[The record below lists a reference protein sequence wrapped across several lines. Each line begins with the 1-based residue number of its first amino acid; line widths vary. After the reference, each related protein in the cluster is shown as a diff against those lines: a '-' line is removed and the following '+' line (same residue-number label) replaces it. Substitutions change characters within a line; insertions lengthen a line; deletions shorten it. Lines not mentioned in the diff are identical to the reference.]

1 MWSHRHRSHE
11 TEEDGHDG
19 RRLAGHRRPGSGADL
34 EDIVRKVVDDN
45 VYMVLG
51 AADRVGRPWV
61 SPVFYAAEA
70 YRDFYW
76 ISSPEVTHSRNVAVR
91 PEVSIVV
98 FDSRAPVGTG
108 GARAVYMAA
117 TATEV
122 AAEDLDRA
130 LAIYP
135 GFAERGG
142 RELAPTDLRPFAS
155 YRLYRAKVTEHSVIC
170 PRPAGTPCA
179 EHGLDYDH
187 RTQVRLDVGSQLA
200 RRMTAWPLLMSL
212 AMLRLPERF

>member
-1 MWSHRHRSHE
+1 MTRP
-11 TEEDGHDG
+11 D
-19 RRLAGHRRPGSGADL
+19 RLATDDPLRGADPA
-34 EDIVRKVVDDN
+34 DIVRKVVDDN

-51 AADRVGRPWV
+51 TADRPGRPWV

-76 ISSPEVTHSRNVAVR
+76 ISSPDVIHSRNLAVR

-122 AAEDLDRA
+122 PAGDLDRA

-135 GFAERGG
+135 GPARRGG
-142 RELAPTDLRPFAS
+142 RDLGPGDLGPPAP
-155 YRLYRAKVTEHSVIC
+155 YRLYRASVTDHSIVC
-170 PRPAGTPCA
+170 PRPPKAPCA
-179 EHGLDYDH
+179 DHGLDYDH
-187 RTQVRLDVGSQLA
+187 RTPVRL
-200 RRMTAWPLLMSL
+200 R
-212 AMLRLPERF
+212 

>member
-1 MWSHRHRSHE
+1 MTDADWGASNDLMR
-11 TEEDGHDG
+11 
-19 RRLAGHRRPGSGADL
+19 GADL
-34 EDIVRKVVDDN
+34 ADIVTKVVDDN
-45 VYMVLG
+45 VYMVVG
-51 AADRVGRPWV
+51 TADRAGRPWV

-76 ISSPEVTHSRNVAVR
+76 ISSPEVIHSRNLVVR

-98 FDSRAPVGTG
+98 FDSRAPVGMG

-122 AAEDLDRA
+122 PADDLDRA

-135 GFAERGG
+135 GAADRGG
-142 RELAPTDLRPFAS
+142 RGLTPADLRPPAA
-155 YRLYRAKVTEHSVIC
+155 YRLYRARVTEHSVIC

-187 RTQVRLDVGSQLA
+187 RTPVHIAQRG
-200 RRMTAWPLLMSL
+200 
-212 AMLRLPERF
+212 

>member
-1 MWSHRHRSHE
+1 M
-11 TEEDGHDG
+11 
-19 RRLAGHRRPGSGADL
+19 SGADL
-34 EDIVRKVVDDN
+34 ADIVRKVVDDN

-51 AADRVGRPWV
+51 TADRVGRPWV
-61 SPVFYAAEA
+61 SPVFYAADA

-76 ISSPEVTHSRNVAVR
+76 ISSPEVVHSRNLVTR

-122 AAEDLDRA
+122 AAGDVDRA
-130 LAIYP
+130 LAVYP
-135 GFAERGG
+135 GVAERGG
-142 RELAPTDLRPFAS
+142 RELGATDLGPPAP
-155 YRLYRAKVTEHSVIC
+155 YRLYCASVTDYSVVC

-187 RTQVRLDVGSQLA
+187 RTRVH
-200 RRMTAWPLLMSL
+200 
-212 AMLRLPERF
+212 LP

>member
-1 MWSHRHRSHE
+1 MTNADCRATDDRV
-11 TEEDGHDG
+11 
-19 RRLAGHRRPGSGADL
+19 SGGNVA
-34 EDIVRKVVDDN
+34 DIVRKVVDDN

-51 AADRVGRPWV
+51 TADRAGRPWV

-76 ISSPEVTHSRNVAVR
+76 ISSPEVIHSRNLAVR

-98 FDSRAPVGTG
+98 FDSRAPVGMG

-117 TATEV
+117 TAIEV
-122 AAEDLDRA
+122 PADDLDRA

-135 GFAERGG
+135 GIAERGG
-142 RELAPTDLRPFAS
+142 RELAATDLGPPAP
-155 YRLYRAKVTEHSVIC
+155 YRLYRASATDHSIIC

-187 RTQVRLDVGSQLA
+187 RTRVH
-200 RRMTAWPLLMSL
+200 
-212 AMLRLPERF
+212 LP

>member
-1 MWSHRHRSHE
+1 MS
-11 TEEDGHDG
+11 G
-19 RRLAGHRRPGSGADL
+19 RGLA
-34 EDIVRKVVDDN
+34 DIVRKVVDDN

-51 AADRVGRPWV
+51 TADRVGRPWV
-61 SPVFYAAEA
+61 SPVFYAADA

-76 ISSPEVTHSRNVAVR
+76 ISSPEVAHSRNLAAR

-122 AAEDLDRA
+122 VAGDVDRA
-130 LAIYP
+130 LAVYP
-135 GFAERGG
+135 GAAERGG
-142 RELAPTDLRPFAS
+142 RELGGTNLRPPEPYRIYCAS
-155 YRLYRAKVTEHSVIC
+155 VTDYSVVC

-187 RTQVRLDVGSQLA
+187 RTRVH
-200 RRMTAWPLLMSL
+200 
-212 AMLRLPERF
+212 LP